1 MLEISLSDIFK
12 DWLRDLHDAQGK
24 AKILTRI
31 RSASYGN
38 LGDVE
43 PVGEGVSE
51 LRIHCGPGYR
61 IYFTRRGKALIDIT
75 AGGWRQVL
83 AKERHQA
90 CQTNGEIVEGIK
102 HETNILRV
110 RRCRVSGQR

>member
-1 MLEISLSDIFK
+1 MLEISLSNAFK
-12 DWLRDLHDAQGK
+12 DWLLDLRDVQGK

-31 RSASYGN
+31 RSVSLGN

-61 IYFTRRGKALIDIT
+61 IYFTKRGKAMVLLLVGGDKSSQKKDIKL
-75 AGGWRQVL
+75 ARQM
-83 AKERHQA
+83 AKSLKE
-90 CQTNGEIVEGIK
+90 
-102 HETNILRV
+102 
-110 RRCRVSGQR
+110 

>member
-1 MLEISLSDIFK
+1 MLDVLLSDVFK
-12 DWLRDLHDAQGK
+12 DWLLDLRDVQGK

-43 PVGEGVSE
+43 AVGEGVSE

-61 IYFTRRGKALIDIT
+61 IYFTRRGKALILLLVGGDKSSQKKDIKL
-75 AGGWRQVL
+75 ARQM
-83 AKERHQA
+83 AKSLKE
-90 CQTNGEIVEGIK
+90 
-102 HETNILRV
+102 
-110 RRCRVSGQR
+110 